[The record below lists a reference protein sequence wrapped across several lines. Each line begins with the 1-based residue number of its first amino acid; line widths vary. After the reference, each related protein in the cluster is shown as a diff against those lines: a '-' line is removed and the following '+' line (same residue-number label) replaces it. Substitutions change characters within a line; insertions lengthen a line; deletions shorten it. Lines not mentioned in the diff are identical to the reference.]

1 MFYVEDADSAYV
13 IDGVRPATPEDIPDE
28 MVERAAKAL
37 LGPSWRDER
46 EKWPIAWENAKTQAR
61 IALAA
66 ALSDKPRET

>member
-1 MFYVEDADSAYV
+1 MFYVKISGYAVENY
-13 IDGVRPATPEDIPDE
+13 RPATPEDITDE

-61 IALAA
+61 AALAA
-66 ALSDKPRET
+66 ALQGEA